1 MAGYLPKSRQ
11 IKERHIMT
19 HLQNVDGQG
28 QLLIG
33 ERLSPVTY
41 HVAVQRQGPRFEAT
55 VEMQVPRDWLIRQ
68 GFSSRATLVLAS
80 GERIEMEH
88 DGAVDVSS
96 SISVLLQAPTLDY
109 ADQDAL
115 IAAFPELEETLN

>member
-1 MAGYLPKSRQ
+1 MAGYLPKSPRN
-11 IKERHIMT
+11 KERHFMT

-68 GFSSRATLVLAS
+68 SFMSRATLILAS
-80 GERIEMEH
+80 GERVEIEH
-88 DGAVDVSS
+88 DGPVDVSD
-96 SISVLLQAPTLDY
+96 SISVLLQAPVLLY

-115 IAAFPELEETLN
+115 IAAFPELNERLD